1 MNYHILTLFPEM
13 VTQGLSESILGRA
26 AKKGL
31 LSVNAVNIPGIIRR
45 IDIKKS
51 MIILTA
57 GEPAC

>member
-31 LSVNAVNIPGIIRR
+31 LSVNAVNIRVIRR
-45 IDIKKS
+45 IDIKKLT
-51 MIILTA
+51 IILTA